1 MKQIIIVQ
9 FPTLLKLNNHNGFKT
24 TKRKKKSVPCGE
36 STRYT
41 LKCLMIDVDCQK
53 FSSQYDC

>member
-24 TKRKKKSVPCGE
+24 TKRKKRVFPVEKVLG
-36 STRYT
+36 T
-41 LKCLMIDVDCQK
+41 L
-53 FSSQYDC
+53 